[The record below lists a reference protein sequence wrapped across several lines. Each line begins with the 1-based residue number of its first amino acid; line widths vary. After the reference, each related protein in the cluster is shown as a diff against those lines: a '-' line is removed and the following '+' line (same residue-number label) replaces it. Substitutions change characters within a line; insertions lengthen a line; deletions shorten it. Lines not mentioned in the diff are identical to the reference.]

1 MKVYDPKT
9 AITNRLQGRIF
20 TINNEND
27 EKAMLEDMI
36 RAGSDAFAEYIS
48 ECGTL
53 KREYYIENLEATAK
67 ETYNIYLSKS
77 LHALGYVSLEY
88 IKNQIKEQAE
98 QQIS

>member
-48 ECGTL
+48 ECDTL
-53 KREYYIENLEATAK
+53 KLEYYIENLEATAK

-77 LHALGYVSLEY
+77 LYVLSYASLEY
-88 IKNQIKEQAE
+88 VKNQIKEQAE